1 MLGALAHGETLISGL
16 LEGDDVLRTADAMRN
31 LGADVT
37 RLDDGRWRVVGT
49 GGRFQAP
56 AAPLDFG
63 NSGTGC
69 RLALGLLAGARVAA
83 TFIGDESLSSRPMER
98 ILEPLRAMGVNA
110 DAHDGRL
117 PVTLPGGA
125 APRAIRW
132 QSPIASAQIKS
143 AVLLAGLG
151 AQGPTEVVEPV
162 LSRDHTERLL
172 AAFGVTVTTHV
183 DPTTHAAHITL
194 HGPAQLTGCPITV
207 PADPSSSAFLA
218 AAALITP
225 GSQVTVERVM
235 ANPTRDGFFRA
246 LASMGAQATASPAGN
261 AGGEVLND
269 WTLTS
274 SALRPFSPDPSEASS
289 MIDEYPVLA
298 VLAAFADG
306 ESRFEGVGEL
316 RVKESDRIAATVAM
330 LRVNGVDAEE
340 LTDGFVVRG
349 RGPGSVRGG
358 GRVETHHD
366 HRIAM
371 SALVLGLG
379 AQQAVTI
386 DDASMIDTSYPA
398 FFDQMGAL
406 GAEMARLPH
415 EPTPADEQDHHT

>member
-1 MLGALAHGETLISGL
+1 MFGALAHGETLISGL
-16 LEGDDVLRTADAMRN
+16 LEGDDVLRTADAMRS

-37 RLDDGRWRVVGT
+37 RLDDGRWRVIGT
-49 GGRFQAP
+49 GGRFQP
-56 AAPLDFG
+56 PSAPLDFG

-69 RLALGLLAGARVAA
+69 RLALGLLAGTCIAA
-83 TFIGDESLSSRPMER
+83 TFTGDESLSSRPMER
-98 ILEPLRAMGVNA
+98 ILAPLRAMGV
-110 DAHDGRL
+110 DAKSRDGRL
-117 PVTLPGGA
+117 PVTLPGGG
-125 APRAIRW
+125 APRPIRW
-132 QSPIASAQIKS
+132 ESPIASAQVKS

-151 AQGPTEVVEPV
+151 AEGRTEVVEPV

-172 AAFGVTVTTHV
+172 AAFGVTVTTRI
-183 DPTTHAAHITL
+183 DPTTHAAQITL
-194 HGPAQLTGCPITV
+194 DGPAQLTGCAVTV

-218 AAALITP
+218 AAALVAP
-225 GSQVTVERVM
+225 GSQVTIERVM

-246 LASMGAQATASPAGN
+246 LASMNARATASPAGD
-261 AGGEVLND
+261 AGGETLND

-274 SALRPFSPDPSEASS
+274 GELRPFSPDPAGASS

-298 VLAAFADG
+298 VLAAYANG

-330 LRVNGVDAEE
+330 LRANGVDAEE
-340 LTDGFVVRG
+340 LEEGFVVRG

-358 GRVETHHD
+358 GRVATHHD

-379 AQQAVTI
+379 AQEPVTI
-386 DDASMIDTSYPA
+386 DDASMIDTSYPT
-398 FFDQMGAL
+398 FFDHMRTL
-406 GAEMARLPH
+406 GADMARLPQAQDTEPH
-415 EPTPADEQDHHT
+415 EDRPL